1 MKGYEIFA
9 EGLEKLG
16 LERIFGNP
24 GTTEIPMLQNINR
37 YILTLHD
44 SISVGMADGMSQIS
58 RQPAI
63 CNLHTMPG
71 IGNSMAFIH
80 TASMNRSPVIITA
93 GQQDYRHIFYDPIL
107 SGDLTGTVGN
117 FVKYRYEIKD
127 VADIYRSLK
136 RSAQIAMTP
145 PTGPV
150 FLSFPMN
157 FMDQEYAEFFEPY
170 NEVKNESIN
179 HEAIKE
185 IAREINRSENPAVI
199 FGYEIDLYGSFGE
212 AAEFAKKL
220 GVPVYGEP
228 LSSRGCF
235 PTDDLHYAGDLPP
248 AASLID
254 IKLAQ
259 HDLVLIVGGDITLYP
274 YTPSPILQGKKVIIV
289 GTDISGKIGTGYIMN
304 PRLFLREI
312 TKHIETKGHFSRTP
326 DYSLR
331 SSVALAR
338 KRMDPLFVMSEIRK
352 HFSDHTIVDETI
364 SASQTL
370 RAVVGYRPE
379 SYFTA
384 KTGQLGWALPAA
396 AGIATT
402 GKKVLCVV
410 GDGSLMYTI
419 QTLWTIRKYNLP
431 VKIIIINNGG
441 YMILRSFS
449 GSYYGGMKDR
459 DFLQPKMD
467 LPRLIEAFHIP
478 VEIADSDLGNLKW
491 LRDGEEPR
499 SIIVNSRTDIPKL
512 FI

>member
-16 LERIFGNP
+16 LTKIFGNP
-24 GTTEIPMLQNINR
+24 GTTEIPMLQNVKD
-37 YILTLHD
+37 YVLTLHD
-44 SISVGMADGMSQIS
+44 SISVGMADGLSQIS
-58 RQPAI
+58 RHPAI

-107 SGDLTGTVGN
+107 SGDLTGTVGGL
-117 FVKYRYEIKD
+117 VKYRYEIKD
-127 VADIYRSLK
+127 VADIYRALK
-136 RSAQIAMTP
+136 RSVQIAMTP

-157 FMDQEYAEFFEPY
+157 FMDQDYTEFFEPFR
-170 NEVKNESIN
+170 EVRNESVN
-179 HEAIKE
+179 PEAIRE
-185 IAREINRSENPAVI
+185 IAGEINKAENPAVI
-199 FGYEIDLYGSFGE
+199 FGYEIDLYSSFSE

-228 LSSRGCF
+228 LSSRACF
-235 PTDDLHYAGDLPP
+235 PTDDMHYAGDLPP

-259 HDLVLIVGGDITLYP
+259 NDLILIIGGDLTLYP
-274 YTPSPILQGKKVIIV
+274 YTPSPLLQGKKIIIV
-289 GTDISGKIGTGYIMN
+289 GTDISGKIGTGYTMN

-312 TKHIETKGHFSRTP
+312 TKHIETKGHFSRSR
-326 DYSLR
+326 DYSLM

-338 KRMDPLFVMSEIRK
+338 KKMEPLFIMSQIRK
-352 HFSDHTIVDETI
+352 HFSDLTIVDESI

-410 GDGSLMYTI
+410 GDGSLMYTL
-419 QTLWTIRKYNLP
+419 QTLWTIRKYDLP

-449 GSYYGGMKDR
+449 GSYYREMKDR
-459 DFLQPKMD
+459 DFLQPQMD

-478 VEIADSDLGNLKW
+478 LEIADSDLGNLKW
-491 LRDGEEPR
+491 LREGEEPR
-499 SIIVNSRTDIPKL
+499 SIIVNSRSDIPKM